1 MNQTTP
7 KTITLKDIFDRSGA
21 EKHCKFEEFKVIYDD
36 LVSML
41 IRDGMGMGK
50 KVKLPF
56 GIGTLKPYIY
66 KPKKYKVDKKKSKE
80 LGFEV
85 YDEWTD
91 LDGKKLRVMWLNAY
105 NFYPTISFYTFIIS
119 GKMWKLLRKYTG
131 EFKLTERK

>member
-1 MNQTTP
+1 MSQTTL
-7 KTITLKDIFDRSGA
+7 KTITLKNIFERSGA
-21 EKHCKFEEFKVIYDD
+21 ERHCTFEEFEVIYNE

-50 KVKLPF
+50 KIKFPY

-66 KPKKYKVDKKKSKE
+66 KPKQYKIDRQQTKK

-91 LDGKKLRVMWLNAY
+91 LDGRILKVMWLNAY
-105 NFYPTISFYTFIIS
+105 NFYPTISFYRFKLS
-119 GKMWKLLRKYTG
+119 GKMWNLLRKYTG